1 MKLEA
6 QHRAGARVI
15 TGCTKSTPIQ
25 ALLKEAGLLAL
36 SDQGDIAA
44 ARLRE
49 RALRDLQRTP
59 VAQAVQRTEG
69 PTMRSEV
76 TQTTRSQAQGQ
87 RQHSR
92 CSWQVATETVAKSAG
107 LDTITV
113 EPMVQGPPPWTDCS
127 KVHFWPD

>member
-44 ARLRE
+44 APLKSSDML
-49 RALRDLQRTP
+49 ALY
-59 VAQAVQRTEG
+59 
-69 PTMRSEV
+69 
-76 TQTTRSQAQGQ
+76 
-87 RQHSR
+87 
-92 CSWQVATETVAKSAG
+92 K
-107 LDTITV
+107 
-113 EPMVQGPPPWTDCS
+113 
-127 KVHFWPD
+127 